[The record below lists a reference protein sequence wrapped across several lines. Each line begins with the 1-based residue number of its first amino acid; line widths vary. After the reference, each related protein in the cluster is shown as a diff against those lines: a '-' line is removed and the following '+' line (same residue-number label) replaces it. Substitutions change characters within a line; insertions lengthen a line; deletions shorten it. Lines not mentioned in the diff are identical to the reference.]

1 MDDFKQNTKMTC
13 EGSHYKKGGKV
24 KKYAGDTDGSYVST
38 ARAENALP
46 KIQAESRKMQAEGI
60 PTNPTRGQQGAVN
73 MTNMVNTFT
82 KKRFGPE
89 ATVGPAATSKRTGG
103 SVKRKK

>member
-60 PTNPTRGQQGAVN
+60 PTNPTSEQMNPARMTRVQQA
-73 MTNMVNTFT
+73 FS

-89 ATVGPAATSKRTGG
+89 ATPKRTGG

>member
-24 KKYAGDTDGSYVST
+24 KKYEMGGDVSI
-38 ARAENALP
+38 APAENALP
-46 KIQAESRKMQAEGI
+46 KIQAESRKMQQQGI
-60 PTNPTRGQQGAVN
+60 PANPAPEQMNAARMTRVKEA
-73 MTNMVNTFT
+73 FS

-89 ATVGPAATSKRTGG
+89 ATPKRTGG

>member
-24 KKYAGDTDGSYVST
+24 KKYSGEDSSYVTS

-46 KIQAESRKMQAEGI
+46 KIQAQSRKMQAEGI
-60 PTNPTRGQQGAVN
+60 PTNPTPEQQNAVN
-73 MTNMVNTFT
+73 MTNMVKTFT

>member
-1 MDDFKQNTKMTC
+1 MTC

-46 KIQAESRKMQAEGI
+46 KIQAESRKMQQQGI
-60 PTNPTRGQQGAVN
+60 PANLAPEQMNAARMTRVKEA
-73 MTNMVNTFT
+73 FT
-82 KKRFGPE
+82 PKKVFGPE
-89 ATVGPAATSKRTGG
+89 ATPKRTGG